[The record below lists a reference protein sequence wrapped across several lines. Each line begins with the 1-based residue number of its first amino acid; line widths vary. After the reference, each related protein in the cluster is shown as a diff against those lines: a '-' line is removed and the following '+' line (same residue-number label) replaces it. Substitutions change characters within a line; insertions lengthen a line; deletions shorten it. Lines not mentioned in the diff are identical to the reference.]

1 MKYKVDDIVVYNKL
15 KIKILENYST
25 GHYRVSY
32 ITNKILLTNV
42 IDYRVSYINDKILL
56 TNVIDSNYL
65 DRNSTLHIKY
75 MRKEKLNKLY
85 DTSTM
90 VK

>member
-32 ITNKILLTNV
+32 I
-42 IDYRVSYINDKILL
+42 NDKILL
-56 TNVIDSNYL
+56 TNVTDSNYL
-65 DRNSTLHIKY
+65 DRNSTLYIKY